1 MHGAID
7 RALPPP
13 FASPPRATASMPPPV
28 LSTPRHPLLVPA
40 AITLLCLIWGSTWW
54 AIRLCLLD
62 QPPLASAALRFL
74 IAGLVM
80 AAATPALRRLDR
92 APPPPTWLWLSTGTL
107 SFAGSYGV
115 LYVAEQTVPSGI
127 AAVLWAIFPL
137 LMAGSGVWFL
147 GERLHARQLLGFLV
161 SFAGIVV
168 VFAGDLGDGA
178 SPAATALGAALLLL
192 VSPLVSAVGTTLV
205 KKHGGR
211 TSSVLMNRN
220 GMLFGAGLLAL
231 AAWLRED
238 PSAMTWSGRGVLAML
253 YLAIP
258 GTAFTFGT
266 YFWLLQRV
274 PASRLAL
281 ISYVTPVLAVLLG
294 VLVGDGVF
302 GAPLAFG
309 TLLVVGG
316 IALVV
321 QKRPS

>member
-1 MHGAID
+1 MIA
-7 RALPPP
+7 
-13 FASPPRATASMPPPV
+13 
-28 LSTPRHPLLVPA
+28 
-40 AITLLCLIWGSTWW
+40 LLCLIWGSTWW

-74 IAGLVM
+74 VAGLVM
-80 AAATPALRRLDR
+80 AAVAPALRAIDR
-92 APPPPTWLWLSTGTL
+92 APGPPVWLWMSTGTL

-137 LMAGSGVWFL
+137 LMAASGVL
-147 GERLHARQLLGFLV
+147 CLEERLHARQLLGFVV

-168 VFAGDLGDGA
+168 VFAGDLGDGDGDRGAHGAAMLLLA
-178 SPAATALGAALLLL
+178 SP
-192 VSPLVSAVGTTLV
+192 VVSAVGTTLV
-205 KKHGGR
+205 KKYGKG
-211 TSSVLMNRN
+211 TSSVLLNRN
-220 GMLFGAGLLAL
+220 GMLLGALLLGTAAL
-231 AAWLRED
+231 LRED
-238 PSAMTWSGRGVLAML
+238 ASGIAWSARGVLATL
-253 YLAIP
+253 YLAVF

-294 VLVGDGVF
+294 ALVGDGVF
-302 GAPLAFG
+302 GLPLAIG
-309 TLLVVGG
+309 TLLVVLG

-321 QKRPS
+321 RRPQP